1 MPRSRPRIG
10 FLFGYLAYEYDT
22 GMWRGLLRAAEARGV
37 DLIAIEC
44 STDHAESPAS
54 QRAQRSLVA
63 GLDLD
68 GMVVAGTMGFTL
80 LDTQIE
86 QFLSSLST
94 VPMVLVARSFAS
106 RPSVFIDN
114 RAGILTMMEHLVK
127 VHGRR
132 RVAFIAGHAHGGD
145 AIQRYDAYREA
156 LDIHGLK
163 FDSSLV
169 YRPSGEYDPFVG
181 AKAVKKI
188 WGEEDQRPD
197 ALVANNDDAAISAVE
212 ELVRLGFDVP
222 GKVSVAGFDD
232 IGPCLDVKPHLTTV
246 RQPHLEIGEA
256 AIEILLKAMK
266 GVAPGPGPVT
276 VPGVAVFRRSC
287 GCSSSEAEAHSRAA
301 PSRRNVAARLVVM
314 ERLQKLID
322 ASLASE
328 DPDIFLDGLDAAVS
342 GEDSAEP
349 LYELWLDRL
358 KGLFAGRGQAA
369 SPGAVQGLYQA
380 GLERLGNATNAIERS
395 RQARTRNSYNILNSF
410 FSRSAF
416 TFDPAGAGDALVE
429 SLPQLGIRDFML
441 CLYLGT
447 PERARVQRVLPE
459 GRESGLSPGDQGSP
473 QELVMRFMEERTTL
487 GGVRPLVLMP
497 LHHDGSDL
505 GFVICGVGSP
515 DGSLYLAL
523 QSQLSN
529 RLKGN
534 ALLEAVRDYSHELET
549 RVKTLS
555 GFLPICAS
563 CKKIRD
569 DKGYWNQVEAY
580 ISEHSEVEFSH
591 GLCPECARK
600 LYPDIEQP

>member
-1 MPRSRPRIG
+1 
-10 FLFGYLAYEYDT
+10 
-22 GMWRGLLRAAEARGV
+22 MWRGLLRASEARGV

-44 STDHAESPAS
+44 SADPAESPAS
-54 QRAQRSLVA
+54 QAAQRSLVA

-68 GMVVAGTMGFTL
+68 GIVVAGTMGFTF
-80 LDTQIE
+80 LDAQIE

-94 VPMVLVARSFAS
+94 VPMVLISRSFAS
-106 RPSVFIDN
+106 RPTVFIDN
-114 RAGILTMMEHLVK
+114 RACILTLMEHLVK

-132 RVAFIAGHAHGGD
+132 YIAFLAGHAHGGD
-145 AIQRYDAYREA
+145 AIRRYDAYREA
-156 LDIHGLK
+156 LDIHGLEY
-163 FDSSLV
+163 DSTLV

-181 AKAVKKI
+181 AKAVRKI
-188 WGEEDQRPD
+188 WGEEDRRPD

-222 GKVSVAGFDD
+222 GKVSVTGFDD

-266 GVAPGPGPVT
+266 GVPPQTGPVT
-276 VPGVAVFRRSC
+276 VPGAAVFRRSC
-287 GCSSSEAEAHSRAA
+287 GCSSSEAESYSRAA
-301 PSRRNVAARLVVM
+301 SPGRNVAARPLVM
-314 ERLQKLID
+314 ERLQQLID
-322 ASLASE
+322 KSLGSG
-328 DPDIFLDGLDAAVS
+328 DPDVFLDGLEAAVS
-342 GEDSAEP
+342 GDDSPEP
-349 LYELWLDRL
+349 LYELWLERL
-358 KGLFAGRGQAA
+358 KGLFSDDSHGA
-369 SPGAVQGLYQA
+369 STAVSRLYQA

-395 RQARTRNSYNILNSF
+395 RAARTRSSYNILNSF

-416 TFDPAGAGDALVE
+416 TFDATSSGDALVE
-429 SLPQLGIRDFML
+429 SLPQLGIRDFMF
-441 CLYLGT
+441 CLYLDT
-447 PERARVQRVLPE
+447 AERARVQRVLPE
-459 GRESGLSPGDQGSP
+459 GREPGLSPGNQGSP
-473 QELVMRFMEERTTL
+473 RDLVMRFMEERTQQSR
-487 GGVRPLVLMP
+487 VRPLVLMR

-505 GFVICGVGSP
+505 GFVICGVASP

-534 ALLEAVRDYSHELET
+534 ALLEAVRDYSRELET

-591 GLCPECARK
+591 GLCPDCAKK
-600 LYPDIEQP
+600 LYPDIEQPELKP